1 MQHRGFLRQQGYKES
16 IHMAIHFYNTLTRHK
31 DEFKPITPGKVGMY
45 TCGPTIYN
53 FAHIGNFR
61 AYMFE
66 DLLRR
71 YLEYRGFEVK
81 HIMNLTDVEDKLI
94 RTCRETGD
102 PLKKITDFYAKSFFE
117 DIDTLGIQRAHV
129 YPAATDHIRE
139 MVDLIKTLRDK
150 GHTYEQDGSIYFKLS
165 TFLEYGKLSNMQME
179 DLRAGASGRVDA
191 DEYEAEEA
199 RDFALW
205 KAWDEQDGAVFWETE
220 LGKGRPGWHIECSA
234 MSIKYLGPHFDI
246 HCGGIDNMFPHHE
259 NEIAQAQCATG
270 EQFVNYWLHC
280 AHLMVDGRKMSK
292 SFGNFYTLRDL
303 VEKGL
308 DPQAIRYT
316 LLATHYR
323 QPANFTIESV
333 EAAAQA
339 LRRIRDFRIRL
350 EEVKGD
356 SDTLETECRECEDTF
371 IKEMDDD
378 LNISGALG
386 AVFNFI
392 RDVNKKLDDG
402 AIGSRGAAN
411 ALALFDRLDHVTG
424 VFKPKTEAT
433 VPQEILDLVAERQ
446 QARRNKDF
454 NTSDAIRK
462 KLAAE
467 GWVIEDTPDGVR
479 VKRA

>member
-1 MQHRGFLRQQGYKES
+1 MQGR
-16 IHMAIHFYNTLTRHK
+16 
-31 DEFKPITPGKVGMY
+31 VGMY

-102 PLKKITDFYAKSFFE
+102 PLKKITDFYANSFFE

-129 YPAATDHIRE
+129 YPAATDHISE

-165 TFLEYGKLSNMQME
+165 TFTEYGKLSNMQME

-292 SFGNFYTLRDL
+292 SLGNFYTLRDL

-350 EEVKGD
+350 EEIKGD
-356 SDTLETECRECEDTF
+356 GDTLETECRECEDTF
-371 IKEMDDD
+371 TKEMDDD

-392 RDVNKKLDDG
+392 RDVNKKLDEG
-402 AIGSRGAAN
+402 ATGSQGAAN
-411 ALALFDRLDHVTG
+411 ALALLDRLDHVTG
-424 VFKPKTEAT
+424 IFKPKTEAS

-454 NTSDAIRK
+454 ATSDAIRN

>member
-1 MQHRGFLRQQGYKES
+1 MTV
-16 IHMAIHFYNTLTRHK
+16 HFYNTLTRHK
-31 DEFKPITPGKVGMY
+31 DEFTPITPGKVGIY

-71 YLEYRGFEVK
+71 YLEFRGFEVN

-94 RTCRETGD
+94 RTCRETGKS
-102 PLKKITDFYAKSFFE
+102 LKSITEFYAQSFFE
-117 DIDTLGIQRAHV
+117 DIDTLGIQRAHA
-129 YPAATDHIRE
+129 YPAATDHINE
-139 MVDLIKTLRDK
+139 MVELIKTLRDN
-150 GHTYEQDGSIYFKLS
+150 GHTYEDNGSIYFKLS
-165 TFLEYGKLSNMQME
+165 TFPEYGKLSNMQME

-292 SFGNFYTLRDL
+292 SLGNFYTLRDL

-323 QPANFTIESV
+323 QPANFTIEAV

-356 SDTLETECRECEDTF
+356 GDGLETECQECEAAFT
-371 IKEMDDD
+371 KEMDDD

-386 AVFNFI
+386 VVFNFI
-392 RDVNKKLDDG
+392 RDVNKKLDEG
-402 AIGSRGAAN
+402 ATGSQGATN
-411 ALALFDRLDHVTG
+411 ALALLDRLDHVTG
-424 VFKPKTEAT
+424 VFKPKTEASA
-433 VPQEILDLVAERQ
+433 PQEILDLVAERQ

-454 NTSDAIRK
+454 ATSDAIRD

-467 GWVIEDTPDGVR
+467 GWVIEDTPDGAR